1 VASSLT
7 LEDLEQNSELE
18 EQLTAEQKEVMQ
30 SEENY
35 SPYTSA

>member
-18 EQLTAEQKEVMQ
+18 EQLTAEEKEAMQ
-30 SEENY
+30 FEENY
-35 SPYTSA
+35 FPYTSA